1 MLPTSVSRSLYLKTF
16 RSHLLRA
23 PQIVLKRMSSSIDIS
38 KINSWN
44 KEFQSDLTHQLATTV
59 LKNYNADDALLN
71 KTRLQKQ
78 DNRVFNTVVSTDS
91 TPVTNQKSSGR
102 CWLFAAT
109 NQLRL
114 NVLSELNLK
123 EFELSQAYLFFYD
136 KLEKAN
142 YFLDQI
148 VSSADQDIDS
158 RLVQYLLAAPTE
170 DGGQYSMFLNLVKK
184 YGLIPKDL
192 YGDLPYSTTASRKWN
207 SLLTTKLREFAETL
221 RTALK
226 ERSADDSIIVT
237 LREQMQREIF
247 RLMSLF
253 MDIPPVQPNEQFTW
267 EYVDKDKKIHT
278 IKSTPL
284 EFASKYAKLD
294 PSTPVSLIN
303 DPRHPYGKLIKIDRL
318 GNVLGGDAVI
328 YLNVDNETLSKLVVK
343 RLQNNKAVFFGSHTP
358 KFMDKKT
365 GVMDIELWNYP
376 AIGYNLPQQKASR
389 IRYHESLMTHA
400 ILITGCHVDETSKLP
415 LRYRVENSW
424 GKDSGKDGLYVMTQ
438 KYFEEYCFQ
447 IVVDIN
453 ELPKELASKFTSGK
467 EEPIVLPI
475 WDPMGALAK

>member
-1 MLPTSVSRSLYLKTF
+1 M
-16 RSHLLRA
+16 A
-23 PQIVLKRMSSSIDIS
+23 
-38 KINSWN
+38 
-44 KEFQSDLTHQLATTV
+44 
-59 LKNYNADDALLN
+59 
-71 KTRLQKQ
+71 
-78 DNRVFNTVVSTDS
+78 NTA
-91 TPVTNQKSSGR
+91 
-102 CWLFAAT
+102 C
-109 NQLRL
+109 
-114 NVLSELNLK
+114 
-123 EFELSQAYLFFYD
+123 
-136 KLEKAN
+136 
-142 YFLDQI
+142 
-148 VSSADQDIDS
+148 
-158 RLVQYLLAAPTE
+158 
-170 DGGQYSMFLNLVKK
+170 FLNLVKK

-226 ERSADDSIIVT
+226 ERSADDSIIVI

-400 ILITGCHVDETSKLP
+400 MLITGCHVDETSKLP

>member
-1 MLPTSVSRSLYLKTF
+1 
-16 RSHLLRA
+16 
-23 PQIVLKRMSSSIDIS
+23 MSSSIDIS

-207 SLLTTKLREFAETL
+207 SLLTTKLDR
-221 RTALK
+221 
-226 ERSADDSIIVT
+226 
-237 LREQMQREIF
+237 
-247 RLMSLF
+247 
-253 MDIPPVQPNEQFTW
+253 
-267 EYVDKDKKIHT
+267 
-278 IKSTPL
+278 KS
-284 EFASKYAKLD
+284 
-294 PSTPVSLIN
+294 
-303 DPRHPYGKLIKIDRL
+303 
-318 GNVLGGDAVI
+318 
-328 YLNVDNETLSKLVVK
+328 VV
-343 RLQNNKAVFFGSHTP
+343 
-358 KFMDKKT
+358 
-365 GVMDIELWNYP
+365 
-376 AIGYNLPQQKASR
+376 
-389 IRYHESLMTHA
+389 
-400 ILITGCHVDETSKLP
+400 
-415 LRYRVENSW
+415 
-424 GKDSGKDGLYVMTQ
+424 
-438 KYFEEYCFQ
+438 
-447 IVVDIN
+447 
-453 ELPKELASKFTSGK
+453 
-467 EEPIVLPI
+467 
-475 WDPMGALAK
+475 

>member
-1 MLPTSVSRSLYLKTF
+1 
-16 RSHLLRA
+16 
-23 PQIVLKRMSSSIDIS
+23 MSSSIDIS

-358 KFMDKKT
+358 KFMDKN
-365 GVMDIELWNYP
+365 WCH
-376 AIGYNLPQQKASR
+376 GY
-389 IRYHESLMTHA
+389 
-400 ILITGCHVDETSKLP
+400 
-415 LRYRVENSW
+415 
-424 GKDSGKDGLYVMTQ
+424 
-438 KYFEEYCFQ
+438 
-447 IVVDIN
+447 
-453 ELPKELASKFTSGK
+453 
-467 EEPIVLPI
+467 
-475 WDPMGALAK
+475 

>member
-1 MLPTSVSRSLYLKTF
+1 MLPTSLSRYLYLNTV
-16 RSHLLRA
+16 RSYVLRA
-23 PQIVLKRMSSSIDIS
+23 PHTVLRKMSSSIDIS
-38 KINSWN
+38 KLKSWN

-71 KTRLQKQ
+71 KTRLLQQ

-123 EFELSQAYLFFYD
+123 EFELSQAYLFFCD

-148 VSSADQDIDS
+148 VSCADQDIDS
-158 RLVQYLLAAPTE
+158 RLVQYLLTAPTE

-184 YGLIPKDL
+184 YGLIPKDI
-192 YGDLPYSTTASRKWN
+192 YGDLPYSTTASAKWN

-226 ERSADDSIIVT
+226 ERSANDSKIVT
-237 LREQMQREIF
+237 LREQMQKEIF

-253 MDIPPVQPNEQFTW
+253 MDFPPVQPDEQFTW

-294 PSTPVSLIN
+294 TSKPVSLIN

-318 GNVLGGDAVI
+318 GNVLGGDAVV

-365 GVMDIELWNYP
+365 GVMDVQLWNYP

-389 IRYHESLMTHA
+389 IKYM
-400 ILITGCHVDETSKLP
+400 
-415 LRYRVENSW
+415 RV
-424 GKDSGKDGLYVMTQ
+424 
-438 KYFEEYCFQ
+438 
-447 IVVDIN
+447 
-453 ELPKELASKFTSGK
+453 
-467 EEPIVLPI
+467 
-475 WDPMGALAK
+475 